1 MGCSRELPDGP
12 REGLRPVQRDE
23 RATVVDLDEPPS
35 GQELGAA
42 PAVRGPAA
50 RV

>member
-1 MGCSRELPDGP
+1 MNSPTARA
-12 REGLRPVQRDE
+12 RASARSRDE
-23 RATVVDLDEPPS
+23 RATVVDLDEPPP

-42 PAVRGPAA
+42 PAVRGLAA